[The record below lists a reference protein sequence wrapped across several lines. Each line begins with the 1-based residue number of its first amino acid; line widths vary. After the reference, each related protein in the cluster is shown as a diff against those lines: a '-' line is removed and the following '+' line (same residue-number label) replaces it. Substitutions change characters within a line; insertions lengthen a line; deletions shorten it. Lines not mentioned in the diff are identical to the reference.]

1 MRLIVDTSR
10 IIAALIRDSTSRTI
24 LYSQEFEFLTVNFAK
39 SEIAEHKLEIIEKS
53 RMKESELD
61 QALSMLFSHI
71 QIISDLVIESRI
83 PEARDVMDSV
93 DPDDTLF
100 IAAALAVENNGI
112 WSDDLHFQRQKK
124 IRIFKTSHLIEM
136 M

>member
-1 MRLIVDTSR
+1 
-10 IIAALIRDSTSRTI
+10 
-24 LYSQEFEFLTVNFAK
+24 
-39 SEIAEHKLEIIEKS
+39 
-53 RMKESELD
+53 MKESELD

-83 PEARDVMDSV
+83 PEARDVMDSI